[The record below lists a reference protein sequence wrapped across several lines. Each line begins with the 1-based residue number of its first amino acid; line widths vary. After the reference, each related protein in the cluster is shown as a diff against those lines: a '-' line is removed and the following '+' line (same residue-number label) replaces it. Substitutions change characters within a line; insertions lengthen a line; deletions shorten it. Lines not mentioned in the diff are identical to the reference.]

1 MELAGGKR
9 GPEPGASCL
18 SNAFVVRMTIA
29 LDDVIPAVNRVIEV
43 PLGIRLDRLHT
54 VFQAA
59 LAWTDS
65 HLWELTFG
73 RTGFGIP
80 DPEYGFG
87 GGPLDARKTTLAQA
101 LEGMRGKTFRYLYD
115 FGDAWEHTVKIQ
127 GIAPADLQGS
137 YPRLLEATG
146 MRPPEDSGG
155 PWGYAEKLEALAD
168 PAHEYHEEALDALG
182 DDHDPNAQP
191 NIDLIHDRFAA
202 LAKKWA
208 PRPRKAK

>member
-1 MELAGGKR
+1 M
-9 GPEPGASCL
+9 
-18 SNAFVVRMTIA
+18 SNAFIVRMTIT
-29 LDDVIPAVNRVIEV
+29 LDDVTPAVSRMIEV
-43 PLGIRLDRLHT
+43 PLGIRLDRLHSI
-54 VFQAA
+54 FQAA

-73 RTGFGIP
+73 RTGYGIP

-115 FGDAWEHTVKIQ
+115 FGDAWEHSVKVQ
-127 GIAPADLQGS
+127 GIAPAEPQGS
-137 YPRLLEATG
+137 YPRLLAATG

-168 PAHEYHEEALDALG
+168 PTHEYHEEALEALG
-182 DDHDPNAQP
+182 DDHDPDAQP
-191 NIDLIHDRFAA
+191 DVDLIQNRLVV